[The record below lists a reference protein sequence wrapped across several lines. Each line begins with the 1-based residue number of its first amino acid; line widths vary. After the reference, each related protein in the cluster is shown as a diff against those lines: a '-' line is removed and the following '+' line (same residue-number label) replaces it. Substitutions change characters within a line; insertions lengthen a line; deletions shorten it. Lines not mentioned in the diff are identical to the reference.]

1 MGKGHKDGLDVCL
14 AFRVILVPALTVPLS
29 LATPLALCSGNFLII
44 ASSTS
49 CAIAL
54 TWGGIRF
61 PWSSANILVP
71 LILGLVGIIAFLVY
85 EATLAK
91 HPIVSRLPRIRPE
104 VAVELYMTRC
114 PTHSFRTEPL
124 LAGEWYRYAS
134 LEAGE
139 THAVQI
145 YTDIHQ
151 PSHHACGHL

>member
-1 MGKGHKDGLDVCL
+1 MPSSIPNQKSRLRVTTSYPILTYISRLCRSQLARIWCRCSSSTCVLQATHASRELLGKGHKDGLDVCL
-14 AFRVILVPALTVPLS
+14 AFRGILALVLIVLFS
-29 LATPLALCSGNFLII
+29 LTTSLALCSGNFLII

-91 HPIVSRLPRIRPE
+91 HPIVSSLTLHLP
-104 VAVELYMTRC
+104 
-114 PTHSFRTEPL
+114 
-124 LAGEWYRYAS
+124 
-134 LEAGE
+134 
-139 THAVQI
+139 
-145 YTDIHQ
+145 
-151 PSHHACGHL
+151 